1 MVVVNA
7 RRAKPRRARNSNKL
21 NERARR
27 ELPCRGAHEVL
38 DVVYR
43 RERIRRRCV
52 LQPELRADNVAG
64 RAPTA
69 ESARR
74 WEPADGGAGKGN
86 GGVAKARAVERS
98 RGDDCGE
105 RVADF
110 KSW

>member
-1 MVVVNA
+1 L
-7 RRAKPRRARNSNKL
+7 PRR
-21 NERARR
+21 
-27 ELPCRGAHEVL
+27 AHEVL

-43 RERIRRRCV
+43 RERIRGRCV

-69 ESARR
+69 ERARR

-98 RGDDCGE
+98 RGDD
-105 RVADF
+105 
-110 KSW
+110 